1 MWQSLIQ
8 AIQQG
13 IQSLIAELPKHVEHK
28 VFELGVDY
36 VRRARSKH
44 VHENLNFTIEAF
56 GQSIIEQRYAE
67 ALNLCT
73 PALQWVLHQGQGLA
87 TQFEKLRMRLLEPT
101 ESHLSALEF
110 DPSETH
116 CKIKGSA
123 EYGGNPSAAF
133 SIDAARL
140 G

>member
-101 ESHLSALEF
+101 ESHLSPLELV
-110 DPSETH
+110 PSETTSNITPLP
-116 CKIKGSA
+116 KY
-123 EYGGNPSAAF
+123 ERTPSPPSILAA
-133 SIDAARL
+133 APP